1 MKHGNALRRLT
12 ALALSAA
19 MAASSAFADRAL
31 RFPVK
36 GKKAEGEND
45 DQMGKNGSDFHAAL
59 PPLGSQIQMQ
69 SEMVLEGL

>member
-1 MKHGNALRRLT
+1 M
-12 ALALSAA
+12 ALAQST
-19 MAASSAFADRAL
+19 SRSFAEIAL
-31 RFPVK
+31 PEKFIMGLNQSRTEKVK
-36 GKKAEGEND
+36 KQREND